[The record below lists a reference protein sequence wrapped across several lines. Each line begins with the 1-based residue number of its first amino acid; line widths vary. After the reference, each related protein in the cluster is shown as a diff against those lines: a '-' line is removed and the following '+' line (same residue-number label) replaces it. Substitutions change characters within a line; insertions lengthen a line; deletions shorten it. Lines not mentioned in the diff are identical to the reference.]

1 MPLTFWYTMYIMKKG
16 DNMSNIHNDN
26 INQEIMED
34 ILSMADKDIW
44 NVIFAIENE
53 FGIAEVPSPT
63 GGANGFI
70 AKLFELRKEARSI

>member
-1 MPLTFWYTMYIMKKG
+1 MRLTFWYTMYIMKKG
-16 DNMSNIHNDN
+16 DIMTNTTNH
-26 INQEIMED
+26 EIMAD

-44 NVIFAIENE
+44 NVIFAIESE

>member
-1 MPLTFWYTMYIMKKG
+1 MKKG

-44 NVIFAIENE
+44 NVIFAISNE

>member
-1 MPLTFWYTMYIMKKG
+1 
-16 DNMSNIHNDN
+16 MSNIHNDN

-44 NVIFAIENE
+44 NVIFAIQNE

>member
-1 MPLTFWYTMYIMKKG
+1 MKKG

-70 AKLFELRKEARSI
+70 AKLFELRKEARCI

>member
-1 MPLTFWYTMYIMKKG
+1 MPLTFCYTMYIMKKG

-44 NVIFAIENE
+44 NVIFAIQNE
-53 FGIAEVPSPT
+53 FGIENVPNPA
-63 GGANGFI
+63 GGEHGFI

>member
-1 MPLTFWYTMYIMKKG
+1 
-16 DNMSNIHNDN
+16 MSNIHSDN

-70 AKLFELRKEARSI
+70 AKLFELRKEARCI